1 MGRSRALRVAMDVLL
16 ALVATAAGGGLELAD
31 PDVDTKLIPAPTWA
45 YVAAQVAAAVM
56 LLFRRHRPYTAALT
70 IAGISLFAP
79 AWAAVLVPY
88 AVTAYGRGRRWRQ
101 WTVIGLLT
109 VAFLVGASAWSIDD
123 PFTAPTVILAA
134 AVLGMY
140 VRARR
145 SLLAE
150 LTDRAERAERERL
163 LLADQAR
170 ADERVR
176 LAAEMHDVVTH
187 RINLMVL
194 QAGALRVTTTDP
206 TARAAA
212 EELRET
218 GCQALTE
225 LRELVG
231 VLRGEDGRS
240 AVDPVPDDTP
250 ELARLV
256 DDSRAVGLPVRLSEV
271 GDPEGLA
278 STVRRTLFRLIQESL
293 TNVHK
298 HAPGAAATVSIE
310 YGRQTVLV
318 TVSNT
323 SAGRSPDAV
332 LAAAGGGTGLA
343 GLRHRVEVLGGTFAA
358 GPTELG
364 GFAVHATLPVRV
376 STAVRS

>member
-1 MGRSRALRVAMDVLL
+1 MGRRRMLRVAVDVLL
-16 ALVATAAGGGLELAD
+16 ALLATAAGGGLELAD
-31 PDVDTKLIPAPTWA
+31 PAADTKLITAPTWA
-45 YVAAQVAAAVM
+45 YVAAQAVAAAM
-56 LLFRRHRPYTAALT
+56 LLVRRQRPYTAALA

-109 VAFLVGASAWSIDD
+109 AAFLMGASAWSIDD
-123 PFTAPTVILAA
+123 PFTAPAVILVAA
-134 AVLGMY
+134 LAGMY

-145 SLLAE
+145 SLLLE

-194 QAGALRVTTTDP
+194 QAGALRVTTSDP
-206 TARAAA
+206 TVRAAA
-212 EELRET
+212 EELRAT
-218 GCQALTE
+218 GCRALTE
-225 LRELVG
+225 LRDLVG
-231 VLRGEDGRS
+231 VLHGEDGHPR
-240 AVDPVPDDTP
+240 VDPIPDDTP
-250 ELARLV
+250 ELGRLV
-256 DDSRAVGLPVRLSEV
+256 DDSRGVGLPVRLTEV
-271 GDPEGLA
+271 GDPEA
-278 STVRRTLFRLIQESL
+278 VAPTVRRTLFRLVQESL

-298 HAPGAAATVSIE
+298 HAPGAAATVAVE
-310 YGRQTVLV
+310 YGRHTVSA

-323 SAGRSPDAV
+323 PACRSPDAV

-343 GLRHRVEVLGGTFAA
+343 GLRHRVEVLGGTLTAE
-358 GPTELG
+358 PTPRG
-364 GFAVHATLPVRV
+364 GFAVHATLPARV

>member
-1 MGRSRALRVAMDVLL
+1 MGRGRLLRVAVDVLL

-31 PDVDTKLIPAPTWA
+31 PDVDTKLIAAPMWA
-45 YVAAQVAAAVM
+45 YVAAQVAAAAM
-56 LLFRRHRPYTAALT
+56 LLVRRQRPYTAALT

-79 AWAAVLVPY
+79 AWAALLVPY
-88 AVTAYGRGRRWRQ
+88 AVTAYGCGRRWRQ
-101 WTVIGLLT
+101 WTVIGLLS

-206 TARAAA
+206 AARAAA
-212 EELRET
+212 EELRAT

-225 LRELVG
+225 LRDLVG
-231 VLRGEDGRS
+231 VLRGEDGRPR
-240 AVDPVPDDTP
+240 VDPVPDDTP
-250 ELARLV
+250 ELVRLV
-256 DDSRAVGLPVRLSEV
+256 DGSRAVGLPVRLCEV
-271 GDPEGLA
+271 GEPEGLA
-278 STVRRTLFRLIQESL
+278 PTVRRTLFRLIQESL

-310 YGRQTVLV
+310 YGRQKVLV

-323 SAGRSPDAV
+323 PAGRSPDAV
-332 LAAAGGGTGLA
+332 LAAAGGGTGLS
-343 GLRHRVEVLGGTFAA
+343 GLRHRVEVLGGTFEA
-358 GPTELG
+358 GPTASG
-364 GFAVHATLPVRV
+364 GFAVHAELPVRV

>member
-1 MGRSRALRVAMDVLL
+1 MLRVAVDVLL
-16 ALVATAAGGGLELAD
+16 ALVATAVGGGLELAD
-31 PDVDTKLIPAPTWA
+31 PDVDTKLIAAPTWA
-45 YVAAQVAAAVM
+45 YLAAQATAAAM
-56 LLFRRHRPYTAALT
+56 LLVRRQRPYPAALA

-79 AWAAVLVPY
+79 AWAALLVPY

-101 WTVIGLLT
+101 WTVIAVLT
-109 VAFLVGASAWSIDD
+109 VAFLVGASAWSIGD
-123 PFTAPTVILAA
+123 PFTAPTVILVAGL
-134 AVLGMY
+134 LGMY

-194 QAGALRVTTTDP
+194 QAGALGVTTTDP
-206 TARAAA
+206 TVRAAA
-212 EELRET
+212 EELRAT

-225 LRELVG
+225 LRDLVG
-231 VLRGEDGRS
+231 VLRGEDRS
-240 AVDPVPDDTP
+240 APVDRVPDDAP
-250 ELARLV
+250 ELVRLV
-256 DDSRAVGLPVRLSEV
+256 DDSRAVGLPVRLTEV
-271 GDPEGLA
+271 GEPEGVA
-278 STVRRTLFRLIQESL
+278 PTVRRTLFRLVQESL
-293 TNVHK
+293 TNVRK

-310 YGRQTVLV
+310 YGRRTVSV

-323 SAGRSPDAV
+323 PAGRSPDAV

-343 GLRHRVEVLGGTFAA
+343 GLRHRVEVLGGTFTA
-358 GPTELG
+358 GPTADC
-364 GFAVHATLPVRV
+364 GFAVHAVLPARV
-376 STAVRS
+376 SMAVRS

>member
-1 MGRSRALRVAMDVLL
+1 MGRGRVLRVVVDVLL
-16 ALVATAAGGGLELAD
+16 ALVATAAGGALELAD
-31 PDVDTKLIPAPTWA
+31 PDVGTKLIPAPTWA
-45 YVAAQVAAAVM
+45 YVAAQGVAAAM
-56 LLFRRHRPYTAALT
+56 LLVRRRRPYTAALT

-88 AVTAYGRGRRWRQ
+88 AVAAYGRGRRWRQ

-123 PFTAPTVILAA
+123 PFTAPTVILVAA
-134 AVLGMY
+134 LLGMY

-145 SLLAE
+145 SLLTE

-194 QAGALRVTTTDP
+194 QAGALRVSTTDP
-206 TARAAA
+206 TVRAAA
-212 EELRET
+212 EDLRAT

-225 LRELVG
+225 LRDLVG
-231 VLRGEDGRS
+231 VLRDEGGPR
-240 AVDPVPDDTP
+240 PVAPGPDDTP
-250 ELARLV
+250 ELVRLV
-256 DDSRAVGLPVRLSEV
+256 DDSRAVGLAVRLAEV
-271 GDPEGLA
+271 GDPDRVTP
-278 STVRRTLFRLIQESL
+278 TVRRTLFRLVQESL

-310 YGRQTVLV
+310 YGRHTVV
-318 TVSNT
+318 ATVSNT
-323 SAGRSPDAV
+323 PAARSPDAV

-343 GLRHRVEVLGGTFAA
+343 GLRHRVEVLGGTLTAEPAA
-358 GPTELG
+358 QG
-364 GFAVHATLPVRV
+364 GFAVRAVLPVRV
-376 STAVRS
+376 STAVQS